1 MAAQESGFQPGIR
14 AKGSS
19 ATGLFQFLDGTWK
32 QMLKQYGPK
41 YNIPAGTPATNGA
54 ANAILGAQYVKD
66 NIEALRKVT
75 NNVQP
80 GDAYLAHFL
89 GLGGARKAL
98 KAGDNVSFASLFPEA
113 ARANPAY
120 SGTIG
125 QVRAQLTNNMFAK
138 HRSFGVDVPI
148 GGTNTSAG
156 SMPSGGV
163 DPNIAGKSTRY
174 DWANSGF
181 SKSTMAPNKRVFR

>member
-1 MAAQESGFQPGIR
+1 M
-14 AKGSS
+14 
-19 ATGLFQFLDGTWK
+19 
-32 QMLKQYGPK
+32 
-41 YNIPAGTPATNGA
+41 
-54 ANAILGAQYVKD
+54 
-66 NIEALRKVT
+66 
-75 NNVQP
+75 
-80 GDAYLAHFL
+80 
-89 GLGGARKAL
+89 
-98 KAGDNVSFASLFPEA
+98 FPEA

-181 SKSTMAPNKRVFR
+181 SKSTMAPNKEYLDKMKSYDAARKMIKSKYYNDSCSKTSCIS

>member
-1 MAAQESGFQPGIR
+1 M
-14 AKGSS
+14 
-19 ATGLFQFLDGTWK
+19 
-32 QMLKQYGPK
+32 
-41 YNIPAGTPATNGA
+41 
-54 ANAILGAQYVKD
+54 
-66 NIEALRKVT
+66 
-75 NNVQP
+75 
-80 GDAYLAHFL
+80 
-89 GLGGARKAL
+89 
-98 KAGDNVSFASLFPEA
+98 FPEA

-181 SKSTMAPNKRVFR
+181 SKSTMAPNKEYLDKMNHTTLLVR